1 LGRFEKAKGLTPQEA
16 ASILCADHQQ
26 GKLAKVE
33 EQQDER
39 EKQKIVTRLR
49 RVEGQIRGIQRMVR
63 EDRACEDIVTQL
75 MAARSALDRAGLLIM
90 SHHIRECLQSPPPEG
105 EELERVV
112 SFFLELANP
121 LPQASEIEQESSEN
135 TSS

>member
-1 LGRFEKAKGLTPQEA
+1 M
-16 ASILCADHQQ
+16 
-26 GKLAKVE
+26 E
-33 EQQDER
+33 EQENEE
-39 EKQKIVTRLR
+39 EKRRIMARLR

-63 EDRACEDIVTQL
+63 EERACEDIVTQL

-90 SHHIRECLQSPPPEG
+90 SHHIKECLQDSPQEG

-121 LPQASEIEQESSEN
+121 LPQASEGEQEPPEN